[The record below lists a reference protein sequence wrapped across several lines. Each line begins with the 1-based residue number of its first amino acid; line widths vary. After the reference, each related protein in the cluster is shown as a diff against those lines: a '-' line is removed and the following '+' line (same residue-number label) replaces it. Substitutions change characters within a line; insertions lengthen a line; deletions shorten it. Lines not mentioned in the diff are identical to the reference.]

1 MTQCWGPYQGAST
14 QSGTSG
20 LFRCGNVHPIG
31 EITVGVTYPSLSAS
45 VGMIDTTGQHSA
57 RLLVAL
63 VRHHAH
69 WRPKNT
75 STLIIHVRFQLRCC
89 RFV

>member
-1 MTQCWGPYQGAST
+1 MTQCWESCQCVSI
-14 QSGTSG
+14 QSDTSG
-20 LFRCGNVHPIG
+20 LFRCGNVYPIG

-45 VGMIDTTGQHSA
+45 VGVIDTTGQHSA

-63 VRHHAH
+63 MCHHAR

-75 STLIIHVRFQLRCC
+75 STLIIHVRYQLRCR